1 MRGYLVRVFLL
12 TFCLL
17 TVIAC
22 DKTSEQDLVI
32 ATIRNMEAA
41 AESAEGAEF
50 MAHVADDFA
59 GNQGMDR
66 RLLKSILL
74 RQLNQYSKI
83 TAQLGPIRVTIH
95 DGEPLRATAKFE
107 ALLLG
112 GQGWLPEDGQLYE
125 FTTGWRKKGSKWMLI
140 NTEWDEVVG

>member
-1 MRGYLVRVFLL
+1 MRGRLTRGVLL
-12 TFCLL
+12 ATAVLAL
-17 TVIAC
+17 SAC

-41 AESAEGAEF
+41 AENAEGAGF
-50 MAHVADDFA
+50 MRHVADDFA

-95 DGEPLRATAKFE
+95 DGQPLRATAEFE

-112 GQGWLPEDGQLYE
+112 GQGWLPEDGQLYD
-125 FTTGWRKKGSKWMLI
+125 FTTGWRKEGGKWMLI
-140 NTEWDEVVG
+140 STDWDEVIG